1 MLHAQLVGYGW
12 AFSAALSSGIQDS
25 LRKYATKSIKFP
37 LHVVALMET
46 LNCAMLFL
54 FLCCNG
60 RWDSITR
67 RAKNDD
73 EARTHLI
80 VLASI
85 SALVKC
91 IASVGFQRALQL
103 TPISLCSPY
112 MAFTPLWLLGLS
124 FFIVHEIPSV
134 RGVFGVV
141 VMTVGAYGLN
151 SAAAAS
157 GGGAAATTTKT
168 SIAKT
173 VEVDEKSSHRDGGAK
188 SRSSWNRSDSDGS
201 ILVFDNNSRSNG
213 ASNIGVPT
221 AAIATTQTTVVSTK
235 EGVLKRVRRAL
246 EESLRKQALALRK
259 QPGSLIAF
267 GVAGLWGLTSD
278 IDKLGKNA
286 SAHVGGIIVYVTLQR
301 IFMAA
306 PLGMITAAR
315 NPEAFGYLKNPK
327 TFSILFGMGL
337 CELYTMFAYLYSLE
351 YLFTSYAVAAKRS
364 GILLSVLGGAIFFSE
379 PIRDRLP
386 YIFVIIIGMMCII
399 LADEY

>member
-1 MLHAQLVGYGW
+1 M
-12 AFSAALSSGIQDS
+12 
-25 LRKYATKSIKFP
+25 
-37 LHVVALMET
+37 
-46 LNCAMLFL
+46 
-54 FLCCNG
+54 
-60 RWDSITR
+60 
-67 RAKNDD
+67 
-73 EARTHLI
+73 
-80 VLASI
+80 
-85 SALVKC
+85 
-91 IASVGFQRALQL
+91 
-103 TPISLCSPY
+103 
-112 MAFTPLWLLGLS
+112 
-124 FFIVHEIPSV
+124 
-134 RGVFGVV
+134 
-141 VMTVGAYGLN
+141 N

-286 SAHVGGIIVYVTLQR
+286 SAHVGWNHRVRDFTED
-301 IFMAA
+301 FMAA
-306 PLGMITAAR
+306 PLGIIMAAR

-379 PIRDRLP
+379 PIRGSFAVYFCDHHWHD
-386 YIFVIIIGMMCII
+386 VHHSC
-399 LADEY
+399 